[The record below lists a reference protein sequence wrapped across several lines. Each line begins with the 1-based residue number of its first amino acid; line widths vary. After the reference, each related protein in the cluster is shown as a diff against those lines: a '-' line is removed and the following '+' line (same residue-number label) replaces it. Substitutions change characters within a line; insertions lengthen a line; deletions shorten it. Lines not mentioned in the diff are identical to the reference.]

1 VKNVEK
7 KVYKQD
13 NGWIY
18 DILTPIGDL
27 LIHQDGKPAV
37 GGTNGFATKVE
48 AENIADLVV
57 ALIEADL
64 PPSVTVAQVTAA
76 KTLDIKGEIKAIK
89 EAISE
94 VKKELKTKSIQ

>member
-1 VKNVEK
+1 VEK

-37 GGTNGFATKVE
+37 GGLDGFATKAE
-48 AENIADLVV
+48 AENIANLVI
-57 ALIEADL
+57 ALMDADL
-64 PPSVTVAQVTAA
+64 SPSVTIAQVTAA
-76 KTLDIKGEIKAIK
+76 KTLDVQGEIKTVKDAIEK
-89 EAISE
+89 A
-94 VKKELKTKSIQ
+94 KNGPKPKNLQ